1 MANVWQMIFPLVGFF
16 FAVTLWGS
24 FFPVPG
30 FMHPDEGFVKRIGS
44 AVCVTVSAKMVYDL
58 AEDLHS
64 AYMVPWH
71 EDLYDPWTDFESPWD
86 HVDYG
91 ATETAL
97 SVVIP
102 LWEEAVEQPVC
113 DWHSTV
119 STSPTSS
126 GVTVTV
132 IAWGILASAWFLWK
146 SLGSPGAYTLGMVR
160 DWFGRRFGG
169 KPKVAHYLESDGGS
183 SLYKEM
189 DALIAGPM
197 PSAVSAS
204 FIDVILTTPATLTPP
219 EEQQTERVVVIHQ
232 EVEAAIPRLERRCS
246 VDVAPDVDPCTV
258 KKDSDSIPTA
268 ADDAFTKSDGLAPD
282 SDSATGST
290 HPPERQRAPVP
301 RQPETVEAGA
311 EPESTPRQRNN
322 RPNQRQRRAYQ
333 RRLERQQQ
341 EQLEREAEQA
351 DLAAGPGPLE
361 PQAPITRNLGP
372 VNPGDR
378 GVLFP
383 RRRDEQQGGP
393 PPAPTPVMGV
403 HPPPSGD
410 IQPMPPMPPNPPQG
424 PY

>member
-1 MANVWQMIFPLVGFF
+1 MLFPFVGVFL
-16 FAVTLWGS
+16 AVSLWGA

-30 FMHPDEGFVKRIGS
+30 FMHPEEGFLKRIGG
-44 AVCVTVSAKMVYDL
+44 AFCVTLSAKMAFHL

-64 AYMVPWH
+64 EYMVPH

-86 HVDYG
+86 WVELDT
-91 ATETAL
+91 TETAL

-113 DWHSTV
+113 DWHSTA
-119 STSPTSS
+119 SRSPTPS
-126 GVTVTV
+126 GVTFTV
-132 IAWGILASAWFLWK
+132 IALGFLASVWFLWK
-146 SLGSPGAYTLGMVR
+146 GLGSSGAYTLRMVR
-160 DWFGRRFGG
+160 DWFGRLLGG
-169 KPKVAHYLESDGGS
+169 KPKVAHYLETDGAS

-204 FIDVILTTPATLTPP
+204 FIDAVLTTPAMLTPP
-219 EEQQTERVVVIHQ
+219 EEQQVERVVMIHQ
-232 EVEAAIPRLERRCS
+232 EVEAATPCLERRCS
-246 VDVAPDVDPCTV
+246 VSVVPDVDPCTV
-258 KKDSDSIPTA
+258 KKDSDSIPNGA
-268 ADDAFTKSDGLAPD
+268 NDAFSKSDGLAPD
-282 SDSATGST
+282 TESATGST
-290 HPPERQRAPVP
+290 HPPERQRDLVP
-301 RQPETVEAGA
+301 RQPAPVEAGA

-333 RRLERQQQ
+333 RRLEREQQ
-341 EQLEREAEQA
+341 EQLEREVEQT

-383 RRRDEQQGGP
+383 RRRNEQQGGP

-410 IQPMPPMPPNPPQG
+410 IQPMPQMPPCPPHG
-424 PY
+424 PC